1 MNYLL
6 YSLLGA
12 IFLSISDIASKYAI
26 DNKISNLTYVIWSHG
41 VLYIVILIIFIILCL
56 KYQWKYFI
64 LHSSE
69 KSTSQSK
76 TLYDILKLPNDWK
89 SIGSVILGGVF
100 GFLALVIIIMA
111 FQRSV
116 NIGYTVAIIS
126 TTSAITAIL
135 AWLIFKIKL
144 NVYGIIG
151 ICLII
156 TGCFLIGKSE
166 NDLKVDFVDTESFR
180 PL

>member
-1 MNYLL
+1 
-6 YSLLGA
+6 
-12 IFLSISDIASKYAI
+12 
-26 DNKISNLTYVIWSHG
+26 
-41 VLYIVILIIFIILCL
+41 
-56 KYQWKYFI
+56 
-64 LHSSE
+64 
-69 KSTSQSK
+69 
-76 TLYDILKLPNDWK
+76 
-89 SIGSVILGGVF
+89 
-100 GFLALVIIIMA
+100 MA

-116 NIGYTVAIIS
+116 NIGYTVAVIS

-166 NDLKVDFVDTESFR
+166 NDLKVVFDVEPT
-180 PL
+180 